1 MKKIYKTPRIL
12 VVQIRTNH
20 MLAESIYTDGSQT
33 ISTESDGGWTKEYNN
48 NSLNRNVWDE
58 EW

>member
-1 MKKIYKTPRIL
+1 MKKIYKAPRIL
-12 VVQIRTNH
+12 VVQIRTSH
-20 MLAESIYTDGSQT
+20 MLAESLYFREGN
-33 ISTESDGGWTKEYNN
+33 ISDENAVLTKEYNN

>member
-12 VVQIRTNH
+12 VVQIRTSH
-20 MLAESIYTDGSQT
+20 MLAESLNFRGGDITDENAVLT
-33 ISTESDGGWTKEYNN
+33 REYDNT
-48 NSLNRNVWDE
+48 SFNRNIWDE